1 MGNIMS
7 LVKFGRRRSKKKVNV
22 TMVKNTTKENP
33 IKKEEATVKNIKN
46 IVVTKATVKEEATVV
61 AKAMV
66 KEKVIAVAEA
76 TVKEK
81 VIAVEE
87 DSVNLVVEKE
97 EWDRGIKVLLVLQK
111 IHMPTILVEKNHFY
125 KLLNGGIPKARLLK

>member
-1 MGNIMS
+1 MG
-7 LVKFGRRRSKKKVNV
+7 
-22 TMVKNTTKENP
+22 

-125 KLLNGGIPKARLLK
+125 KLLNGGIPKDRLLK